1 MKLELIT
8 AESNESRKLRRL
20 RLIQFPQ
27 LTMPLIAALT
37 PDGFEIHHT
46 DEIVEEV
53 NYGRVADLVAITL
66 NTPAAT
72 HAYEIADTYRGKGI
86 SVVLG
91 GPHVTALPDEAKKHA
106 DSVVVGEAEDTWP
119 KLIKDFVSGKMKP
132 VYTSDQS
139 CDLKGLPW
147 ARRDLIVKR
156 AYGRGVIIATRGCN
170 KSSCDYCSI
179 RLMYGN
185 KMRFRPVQEV
195 AAEIASIP
203 GRSVIFWDD
212 NIAADPSYAKKL
224 FKQIARYKKWW
235 TSQAVAEIGSDD
247 EFLKLAADSGCKALF
262 LGFESVNQKSL
273 NSAHKHFNKPENY
286 KEIVKRFHN
295 YGIAVQAGIV
305 FGFDYDDR
313 TTFERTVEMID
324 RTGID
329 SATVSIL
336 VPMPGTALY
345 KRLQIEGRILTYD
358 WSKYNGKT
366 DAVFSPRLMS
376 ADELVAGTEWAARQV
391 YSYRSIFN
399 RLIIK
404 SRVGLWWNLPRNIGY
419 KLSLDLRGKIGYNPS
434 KINIHKK
441 VIDNRDCAAACN
453 NAFSSNT
460 TNNQDAAP

>member
-8 AESNESRKLRRL
+8 AESMESRKLRKL

-53 NYGRVADLVAITL
+53 DYSRVVDLVAISL

-72 HAYEIADTYRGKGI
+72 HAYEIADMYREKGI
-86 SVVLG
+86 PVVLG
-91 GPHVTALPDEAKKHA
+91 GPHVTALPEDAIKHA

-119 KLIKDFVSGKMKP
+119 KLIRDFIAGKMKP
-132 VYTSDQS
+132 IYTSDQS

-185 KMRFRPVQEV
+185 KMRFRPVREV

-224 FKQIARYKKWW
+224 FKHIAPYKKWW
-235 TSQAVAEIGSDD
+235 TSQAVAEIGWDD
-247 EFLKLAADSGCKALF
+247 EFLRRAAESGCKALF
-262 LGFESVNQKSL
+262 LGFESVNQESL

-305 FGFDYDDR
+305 FGFDHDDR
-313 TTFERTVEMID
+313 TTFERTVDMID
-324 RTGID
+324 STGID

-345 KRLQIEGRILTYD
+345 KRLKKEGRILTYD

-366 DAVFSPRLMS
+366 DAVFRPRLMS

-404 SRVGLWWNLPRNIGY
+404 SRVGLWWNLPRNLGY
-419 KLSLDLRGKIGYNPS
+419 KLSLDLRGKMGYDPS
-434 KINIHKK
+434 RIKNRQREL
-441 VIDNRDCAAACN
+441 DNQDCAAGYN
-453 NAFSSNT
+453 NAFTSNAT
-460 TNNQDAAP
+460 DSQDVVP